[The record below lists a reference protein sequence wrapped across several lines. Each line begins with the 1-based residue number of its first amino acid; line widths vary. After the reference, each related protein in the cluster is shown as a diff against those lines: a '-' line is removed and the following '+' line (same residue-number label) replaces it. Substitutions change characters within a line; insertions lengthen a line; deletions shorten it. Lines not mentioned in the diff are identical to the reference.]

1 MVEDDNWNRIIDN
14 KLRPYRF
21 LIRVGNFFAVI
32 LNILVILA
40 HRMNKDRK
48 FWPRCFVRIHDELKC
63 LRQDDINYSNN
74 ATK

>member
-32 LNILVILA
+32 WLICMQEHSGNLST
-40 HRMNKDRK
+40 
-48 FWPRCFVRIHDELKC
+48 PYE
-63 LRQDDINYSNN
+63 
-74 ATK
+74 